1 MLLFLILLLP
11 LFLAAYCVKIRTAK
25 IVPPIVIGALSAV
38 LVVAF
43 KMLFVMSHRIIPY
56 SFGENFVYYLVK
68 ETLVP
73 ALVLYVIYFLVAKDN
88 VEFKINTYLPLEL
101 AFYCV
106 YLPYCVIS
114 TTSSVYSWFSIFVK
128 PLVYAIMIAQT
139 GVSLRDLYRNY
150 ADGKKGLVVLNAFM
164 ILLFFAVPPI
174 MESAYVM
181 NYKLYVI
188 LLICA
193 AYIILPAVLF
203 YFSKKKNS

>member
-11 LFLAAYCVKIRTAK
+11 LFLAAYCVKVRTSK
-25 IVPPIVIGALSAV
+25 IVPVIVIGALSAV

-43 KMLFVMSHRIIPY
+43 KMLFIMPHRIVPY
-56 SFGENFVYYLVK
+56 SFGENFVYFLVK

-73 ALVLYVIYFLVAKDN
+73 ALVLYIIYFLVAKDN

-101 AFYCV
+101 AFYSV

-128 PLVYAIMIAQT
+128 PLIYAIMIAQT
-139 GVSLRDLYRNY
+139 GVSLRDLYRCHTN
-150 ADGKKGLVVLNAFM
+150 GKKGLVVLSGFL
-164 ILLFFAVPPI
+164 ILLFLAIPPV
-174 MESAYVM
+174 METAYIM

-193 AYIILPAVLF
+193 AYLILPAVIF
-203 YFSKKKNS
+203 YFSKKRK